1 MDTKVSEDDP
11 LPLEFGTAEIDDEP
25 DAEGCDPEIVQH
37 LTALMVGDAI
47 DDFGVYDN
55 GVLHDQIGHKLRNPL
70 TLVHHREPPL
80 LITPDATEPEL
91 DDQGVLV
98 GMFVQTVSNPAQNLD
113 RAADDRVH
121 KLTV

>member
-1 MDTKVSEDDP
+1 
-11 LPLEFGTAEIDDEP
+11 
-25 DAEGCDPEIVQH
+25 
-37 LTALMVGDAI
+37 
-47 DDFGVYDN
+47 
-55 GVLHDQIGHKLRNPL
+55 
-70 TLVHHREPPL
+70 